1 MAVGVVEAQYFPT
14 IPASVSFCSRFGTL
28 HLLSRFWPGADGF
41 SAAAYKSETF
51 LPENGRTEARTPL
64 TAVMPWWK
72 ANYRENIIKGI
83 KSTNRLQHK
92 MLFWWIRGDF
102 HLHLCIMQSCHGQ
115 WVLEG
120 GHLKSNCS
128 IRVLHWFL
136 SEGMGDRKP
145 SKKMM
150 TNDFLRRILSIVRGK
165 TK

>member
-14 IPASVSFCSRFGTL
+14 IPASVSFCSRLGPFICYRGSDPAPTAL
-28 HLLSRFWPGADGF
+28 AP
-41 SAAAYKSETF
+41 
-51 LPENGRTEARTPL
+51 PL
-64 TAVMPWWK
+64 TSLKPSCQKTAELKRARLSQPWCPWWK

-136 SEGMGDRKP
+136 SEGIGDRKP